1 MELAIQNN
9 EALLTV
15 DEAAARL
22 RVSRS
27 RIFTYLR
34 EGRLKGVSLGYRSR
48 RVLRSSVDAFIAR
61 LVQADES
68 AAGPGE
74 GSS

>member
-1 MELAIQNN
+1 MKMAITNN

-15 DEAAARL
+15 DETAARL

-34 EGRLKGVSLGYRSR
+34 EGRLSGISLGYRSR
-48 RVLRSSVDAFIAR
+48 RVLRSSVDGFIAR
-61 LVQADES
+61 LVDEEHRATDDES
-68 AAGPGE
+68 L
-74 GSS
+74 